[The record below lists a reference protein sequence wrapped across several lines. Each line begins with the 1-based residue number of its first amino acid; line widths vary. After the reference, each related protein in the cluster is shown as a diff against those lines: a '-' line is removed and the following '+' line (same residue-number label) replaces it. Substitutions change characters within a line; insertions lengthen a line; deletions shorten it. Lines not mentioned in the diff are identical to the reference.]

1 MALLRIEKNNGIAT
15 VYLNRP
21 DKRNAMSFALLKEL
35 VTTAKAI
42 QKDRD
47 IRCVILTGEAQ
58 VFSAGIDL
66 SDLNNP
72 KNSAFAIWELVKPGQ
87 SLFQKAFLIWQNLP
101 VPVIAALEGY
111 CFGAG
116 MQLALAADIRIA
128 HPDIKMSIM
137 ESRWGLVP
145 DMGLTRSLKG
155 LIGVDLA
162 KELTLT
168 ARVFDGNYAKDIGL
182 VTHLSENPLEKANA
196 IASEML
202 QRSPDALTAAKRVL
216 DAMEH
221 QPEKSLRLEKSG
233 NLNYYLVKIANLL
246 VKKTNIR
253 KLNFYHANI
262 DKSFIMNFDR
272 NTPIAFLGIG
282 LMGSRMASRLIQAG
296 FQVAVWNRTASAC
309 EELIDIGAHALDLSN
324 IGQYPLILTC
334 LADDKAVQA
343 VFDQIQTNLKAGQVI
358 VDFSS
363 LSVAATKALAQAAAS
378 QDVIWIDS
386 LFQEVQLGQ
395 NKAR

>member
-35 VTTAKAI
+35 VSTAKAI

-72 KNSAFAIWELVKPGQ
+72 KNSVFAIWELVKPGQ

-128 HPDIKMSIM
+128 HPDTKMSIM

-196 IASEML
+196 IALEML

-221 QPEKSLRLEKSG
+221 QPEKSLRLEKIWQLKLLLGKNSK
-233 NLNYYLVKIANLL
+233 LARKKDKHPEVK
-246 VKKTNIR
+246 
-253 KLNFYHANI
+253 
-262 DKSFIMNFDR
+262 
-272 NTPIAFLGIG
+272 FLP
-282 LMGSRMASRLIQAG
+282 R
-296 FQVAVWNRTASAC
+296 
-309 EELIDIGAHALDLSN
+309 
-324 IGQYPLILTC
+324 QY
-334 LADDKAVQA
+334 
-343 VFDQIQTNLKAGQVI
+343 
-358 VDFSS
+358 
-363 LSVAATKALAQAAAS
+363 
-378 QDVIWIDS
+378 
-386 LFQEVQLGQ
+386 
-395 NKAR
+395 R

>member
-1 MALLRIEKNNGIAT
+1 M
-15 VYLNRP
+15 
-21 DKRNAMSFALLKEL
+21 
-35 VTTAKAI
+35 
-42 QKDRD
+42 
-47 IRCVILTGEAQ
+47 TGEAQ

-72 KNSAFAIWELVKPGQ
+72 KNSAFAIWELVKLWTKP
-87 SLFQKAFLIWQNLP
+87 FPKAFLIWQNLP

-128 HPDIKMSIM
+128 HPDTKMSIM

-145 DMGLTRSLKG
+145 DMGLTCSLKG

-246 VKKTNIR
+246 VKRQT
-253 KLNFYHANI
+253 
-262 DKSFIMNFDR
+262 S
-272 NTPIAFLGIG
+272 
-282 LMGSRMASRLIQAG
+282 GS
-296 FQVAVWNRTASAC
+296 
-309 EELIDIGAHALDLSN
+309 
-324 IGQYPLILTC
+324 
-334 LADDKAVQA
+334 
-343 VFDQIQTNLKAGQVI
+343 
-358 VDFSS
+358 
-363 LSVAATKALAQAAAS
+363 
-378 QDVIWIDS
+378 
-386 LFQEVQLGQ
+386 
-395 NKAR
+395 

>member
-1 MALLRIEKNNGIAT
+1 MALLRVEKNNGIAT

-21 DKRNAMSFALLKEL
+21 EKRNAMSFALLKEL
-35 VTTAKAI
+35 VATAKKI
-42 QKDRD
+42 EKDRS

-72 KNSAFAIWELVKPGQ
+72 KNTAFAAWELIKPGQ

-101 VPVIAALEGY
+101 IPVIAAIEGY

-128 HPDIKMSIM
+128 TPNTQMSIM

-168 ARVFDGNYAKDIGL
+168 ACVFDAEYAKEIGL
-182 VTHLSENPLEKANA
+182 V
-196 IASEML
+196 
-202 QRSPDALTAAKRVL
+202 QRSPDAIMAAKRVL

-221 QPEKSLRLEKSG
+221 QPEKALRLEK
-233 NLNYYLVKIANLL
+233 LWQLKLL
-246 VKKTNIR
+246 
-253 KLNFYHANI
+253 
-262 DKSFIMNFDR
+262 
-272 NTPIAFLGIG
+272 LGK
-282 LMGSRMASRLIQAG
+282 
-296 FQVAVWNRTASAC
+296 N
-309 EELIDIGAHALDLSN
+309 
-324 IGQYPLILTC
+324 
-334 LADDKAVQA
+334 
-343 VFDQIQTNLKAGQVI
+343 
-358 VDFSS
+358 SS
-363 LSVAATKALAQAAAS
+363 L
-378 QDVIWIDS
+378 
-386 LFQEVQLGQ
+386 
-395 NKAR
+395 ARKKDKNPEIQFLPRQYK

>member
-1 MALLRIEKNNGIAT
+1 M
-15 VYLNRP
+15 
-21 DKRNAMSFALLKEL
+21 
-35 VTTAKAI
+35 
-42 QKDRD
+42 
-47 IRCVILTGEAQ
+47 TGEAQ

-72 KNSAFAIWELVKPGQ
+72 KNSAFAIWELIKPGQ

-128 HPDIKMSIM
+128 HPDTKMSIM

-221 QPEKSLRLEKSG
+221 QPEKSLRLEKIWQ
-233 NLNYYLVKIANLL
+233 LKLL
-246 VKKTNIR
+246 LGKNSKLARKKTNIR

-272 NTPIAFLGIG
+272 NTPIAF
-282 LMGSRMASRLIQAG
+282 
-296 FQVAVWNRTASAC
+296 
-309 EELIDIGAHALDLSN
+309 
-324 IGQYPLILTC
+324 
-334 LADDKAVQA
+334 
-343 VFDQIQTNLKAGQVI
+343 
-358 VDFSS
+358 
-363 LSVAATKALAQAAAS
+363 
-378 QDVIWIDS
+378 
-386 LFQEVQLGQ
+386 
-395 NKAR
+395 